1 MQEAVTKPDHIRYGI
16 YCTVLSHRINRS
28 RGGIQMTD
36 LEERF
41 FHYRG
46 IAIRSLSEHLSEEN
60 NPRGDTTLAGIMT
73 VLLLEVSDPFAAG
86 AVK

>member
-1 MQEAVTKPDHIRYGI
+1 MQEAVIKPDHIRYGI
-16 YCTVLSHRINRS
+16 FCTVLSHRINRS
-28 RGGIQMTD
+28 RGGIQMPD

-60 NPRGDTTLAGIMT
+60 NPRGDATLAGIMT
-73 VLLLEVSDPFAAG
+73 VLLLEVSGSFFARI
-86 AVK
+86 VR